1 MVCISDLIGQSQPE
15 LTSELVAHVIW
26 GWVLVHLSSKVVT
39 SAEVLKAKSFD
50 HLSRG
55 IEKK

>member
-15 LTSELVAHVIW
+15 LTSKLVAHVIW

-39 SAEVLKAKSFD
+39 GAEVLKAKSFTVS
-50 HLSRG
+50 L
-55 IEKK
+55 EKL